1 MRKISAIVLAISI
14 LLTNASFA
22 AIFKDTEGHWAKDYI
37 EELTVKGVIAGD
49 GAGNFNP
56 DAYVTRE
63 QFLKM
68 LLISACKDSDER
80 SVLENPP
87 AAEEGDASSPFSD
100 VSKDRWSCY
109 YIKKAYGTVIFT
121 EEYGE
126 SFEPVK
132 DITRE
137 EAAVWMS
144 RALQL
149 SAGEADFS
157 DNELIGNKEMVGA
170 AAAAGLVNGFED
182 KSFRPGELLT
192 RGQAAVMLS
201 GASRLNAQMML
212 SYYPNIVKEFERD
225 LDSDGAND
233 AVKVSANET
242 GYMLSVNGVSAIG
255 GECDTEYNR
264 YYIIDIDK
272 DDEYKEIA
280 VSEVNYG
287 NMSLAVYRYT
297 GNYLYLMGRIK
308 TAGSLS
314 VRTDATPIGDE
325 WGAVSVN
332 QDGTITA
339 NIGVQFVHTMLIR
352 KQYKINDKMRLEAT
366 DGDYY
371 TIGGYSDFTVVKE
384 TESPIS
390 DSEHPNISL
399 TPGYTGKIVKTDL
412 EHWIYIETGS
422 GDSGWIYVDDEG
434 KVNGEQL
441 SYYLEGLFY
450 AG

>member
-1 MRKISAIVLAISI
+1 MRKISAIVLAVSI
-14 LLTNASFA
+14 LLTSASFA
-22 AIFKDTEGHWAKDYI
+22 AIFEDTEGHWAKDYI
-37 EELTVKGVIAGD
+37 EELTAQGVIAGD

-56 DAYVTRE
+56 DSFVTRE

-68 LLISACKDSDER
+68 LLISASKNAEER
-80 SVLENPP
+80 STFENPP
-87 AAEEGDASSPFSD
+87 AEEEDAPSPFSD
-100 VSKDRWSCY
+100 VSKDRWSYY
-109 YIKKAYGTVIFT
+109 YIKEAYGTVIFT

-126 SFEPVK
+126 CFEPVK

-149 SAGEADFS
+149 SVGEADFS
-157 DNELIGNKEMVGA
+157 DSELIGNKEMVGA
-170 AAAAGLVNGFED
+170 AYAAGLINGFED
-182 KSFRPGELLT
+182 KTFRPGERLT
-192 RGQAAVMLS
+192 RAQAAVMLS

-212 SYYPNIVKEFERD
+212 SYYPEAVKEFERD
-225 LDSDGAND
+225 LDSDGTNE

-242 GYMLSVNGVSAIG
+242 GYMVSVNGLSVIG

-272 DDEYKEIA
+272 NDKYKEIA

-352 KQYKINDKMRLEAT
+352 RQYTINDKMRLEAS
-366 DGDYY
+366 DGDCY
-371 TIGGYSDFTVVKE
+371 TIGNYSDFTVVNGL
-384 TESPIS
+384 ESPIS

-399 TPGYTGKIVKTDL
+399 SPGYAGKIVKTDL

-434 KVNGEQL
+434 RVNGEQL